1 MTWVDDLDWTAV
13 IVGVEEG
20 VRIVLWSKES
30 LGLVDKGVSLIGNSF
45 FYWTWE
51 SWIMFGR
58 EIVHP
63 SGSP

>member
-1 MTWVDDLDWTAV
+1 MVK
-13 IVGVEEG
+13 GEPG
-20 VRIVLWSKES
+20 VRES
-30 LGLVDKGVSLIGNSF
+30 GGLKSVELVDKGASLIGNSF